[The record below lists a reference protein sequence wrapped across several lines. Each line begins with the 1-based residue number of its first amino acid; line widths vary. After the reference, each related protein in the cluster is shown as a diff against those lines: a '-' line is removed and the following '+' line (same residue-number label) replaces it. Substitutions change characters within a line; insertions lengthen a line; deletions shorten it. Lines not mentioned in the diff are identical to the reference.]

1 MWVSRTLEIA
11 MEELDALRILT
22 SNSCHCRI
30 LAIKRAKIFKVGAGF
45 LIFARCAHGRP
56 EA

>member
-1 MWVSRTLEIA
+1 